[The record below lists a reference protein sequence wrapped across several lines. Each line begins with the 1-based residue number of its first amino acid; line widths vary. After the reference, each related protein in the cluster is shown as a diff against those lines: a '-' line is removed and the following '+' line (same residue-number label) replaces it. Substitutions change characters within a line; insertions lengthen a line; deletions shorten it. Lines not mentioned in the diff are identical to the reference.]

1 MILPD
6 HTQAFARCADACV
19 NASVGELPLAIVR
32 IKATGV
38 RVHLSGNLGFTLPAA
53 LDELGTEDDAH
64 RITELNLA
72 NCSLTGGLFP
82 QHHRACPRARS
93 WFAHS
98 SHRVVASPVRYASR
112 SRPIVMSGPPLHE
125 TIRLLAPLATT
136 LESLNLDGNKL
147 GGTIQSDIAAF
158 TKLKK
163 LNLYNVGLQGARARA
178 LNTTSRV
185 PAPSFLIDCEH
196 PRSAADGA
204 WGSFAVDGARSQ
216 GQPSH
221 R

>member
-1 MILPD
+1 M
-6 HTQAFARCADACV
+6 
-19 NASVGELPLAIVR
+19 
-32 IKATGV
+32 

-98 SHRVVASPVRYASR
+98 SHRVVASPVRGASR

-178 LNTTSRV
+178 LNTSSSPR
-185 PAPSFLIDCEH
+185 AFLSYRLRT
-196 PRSAADGA
+196 PRSATDGA